1 MDNENKVV
9 MSLEKYNEL
18 YECVKEK
25 DIKLMQI
32 VSLILNYTEFDED
45 KNKLI
50 VDTYHIKYGRLMDI
64 VKEIAPK
71 EYETRLK
78 ELKDEED

>member
-1 MDNENKVV
+1 MDNENKVI

-18 YECVKEK
+18 YVDVKEK

-32 VSLILNYTEFDED
+32 VSLILNYTELNED
-45 KNKLI
+45 NNKLI
-50 VDTYHIKYGRLMDI
+50 IDTYHMRYGRLMDI

>member
-18 YECVKEK
+18 YEGVKEK

-50 VDTYHIKYGRLMDI
+50 IDTYHMKYGRLMDI